1 MKELN
6 VLQMEE
12 IEGGGFFAC
21 LSATAWAVATVAAV
35 AAMETNPVSAVLSI
49 AIIADAV
56 AASSAMIA
64 ACT

>member
-6 VLQMEE
+6 ILQMEE
-12 IEGGGFFAC
+12 IEGGGFWAC

-35 AAMETNPVSAVLSI
+35 AAMETNPVSAALSV
-49 AIIADAV
+49 AIIAEAV
-56 AASSAMIA
+56 AASAAMVA